1 MPDQFKIVV
10 AELVK
15 ILRVKATT
23 PAPLESSCDGPTA
36 GSGAGRDGEGIAEG
50 ANVTENESEGGK
62 VQSYQTTPDHATVL
76 VDVQIKTSLPDI
88 RLYC

>member
-23 PAPLESSCDGPTA
+23 PAPLESSCDAPAA
-36 GSGAGRDGEGIAEG
+36 GSGAGRDGEGIVEG

-62 VQSYQTTPDHATVL
+62 DGSPGRAASGPEKGQEKYHQTG
-76 VDVQIKTSLPDI
+76 
-88 RLYC
+88 